1 MSDAILLVAARRP
14 LPMKIPDIF
23 NAGRRSLSFEF
34 FPPKTPEA
42 AESLSNAVKALAPY
56 KPDYASM
63 TYGAGGSTRDMTV
76 ETACQIKRDT
86 GIEVMA
92 HVTCV
97 SQTKDE
103 VKSVLDSL
111 EANDIENVLGLR
123 GDPPGGETTFTPTE
137 NGFHQAADLISYIR
151 ENYSFGVGGAC
162 FPEGHPD
169 STDLDTDVAFLAKK
183 VDVGAQFLVTQ
194 LFFDNEDFFRFMDR
208 CQRAGIDA
216 PVVAGVI
223 PVLSTPQ
230 IRRFVSFCGAKIPA
244 KLDEDLERFK
254 DDDASA
260 RQLGIEYAVGQI
272 EELWEHGVSG
282 VHIYTLN
289 RSYSTRRI
297 LDALDLDRS

>member
-76 ETACQIKRDT
+76 ETACRIKKDT

-123 GDPPGGETTFTPTE
+123 GDPPGGETTFTPME
-137 NGFHQAADLISYIR
+137 NGFHQAADLISFIR

-183 VDVGAQFLVTQ
+183 VDAGAQFLVTQ
-194 LFFDNEDFFRFMDR
+194 LFFDNEDFFRFMER
-208 CQRAGIDA
+208 CERAGIDA

>member
-1 MSDAILLVAARRP
+1 M
-14 LPMKIPDIF
+14 PMRIPDIF
-23 NAGRRSLSFEF
+23 SSGRRSLSFEF

-42 AESLSNAVKALAPY
+42 AESLFNSVRALQPY
-56 KPDYASM
+56 NPDYASM

-76 ETACQIKRDT
+76 ETACRIKKDT

-92 HVTCV
+92 HMTCV

-103 VKSVLDSL
+103 VKDVLDSL

-123 GDPPGGETTFTPTE
+123 GDPPRGEASFTPAE
-137 NGFHQAADLISYIR
+137 NGFRQAADLISYIR

-183 VDVGAQFLVTQ
+183 VDAGAQFLVTQ
-194 LFFDNEDFFRFMDR
+194 LFFDNADFFRFIEK
-208 CQRAGIDA
+208 CVRARINV

-223 PVLSTPQ
+223 PILSASQ
-230 IRRFVSFCGAKIPA
+230 IRRFASFCGARIPA
-244 KLDEDLERFK
+244 QLDEELEKFK

-260 RQLGIEYAVGQI
+260 RQLGVEYAAGQI
-272 EELWEHGVSG
+272 EELWGHGVSG

-289 RSYSTRRI
+289 RSYSTRKI
-297 LDALDLDRS
+297 LDALSLDRS